1 MGQIKNNF
9 EHQASVTRSP
19 GRSKHY
25 VRTAQ
30 LKKKKKKPNKHN
42 INIKINSFHT

>member
-9 EHQASVTRSP
+9 EHQASVTRSQ

-30 LKKKKKKPNKHN
+30 LKKKKK
-42 INIKINSFHT
+42 T